1 MSGVGWERVYVFPPP
16 GTHVHWVFWY
26 RCGWV
31 AGKLDRSVKA
41 PVLSFGEN
49 LFFIHF
55 CSLEPSS
62 SFCKDWVF
70 PKCFNRL
77 AEQWHR
83 QPKLNRLPNCSRD
96 LLFSSPLPWGALE
109 AGMCRP
115 GIIPIDKNRLPW
127 MESKHTKGATYP
139 AIWVCTP
146 RCVFTPKVE
155 IGYFWLYKAELR
167 QKLHVNKFVSLS
179 HCLSSFPNWIAV
191 YWFLELD

>member
-1 MSGVGWERVYVFPPP
+1 MSRVGWERVYVLPPP
-16 GTHVHWVFWY
+16 GIHVHWVFWY
-26 RCGWV
+26 RRGWV
-31 AGKLDRSVKA
+31 ARKLDRRVKA

-55 CSLEPSS
+55 CSLEPIS

-77 AEQWHR
+77 AKQWQR

-115 GIIPIDKNRLPW
+115 GIIPLTEIDSHEWKASTQREIHTRLY
-127 MESKHTKGATYP
+127 G
-139 AIWVCTP
+139 
-146 RCVFTPKVE
+146 CVPLDVFFTAKVE
-155 IGYFWLYKAELR
+155 IGYFWLFYKAELG
-167 QKLHVNKFVSLS
+167 QN
-179 HCLSSFPNWIAV
+179 CM
-191 YWFLELD
+191 